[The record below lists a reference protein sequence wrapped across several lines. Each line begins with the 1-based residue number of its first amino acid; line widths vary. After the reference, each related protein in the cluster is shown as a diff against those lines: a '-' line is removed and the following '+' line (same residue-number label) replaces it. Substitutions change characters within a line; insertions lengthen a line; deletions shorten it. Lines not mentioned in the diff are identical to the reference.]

1 MKSFKNYTC
10 LPYFKVHTRT
20 DEKFC
25 SIGKTESRL
34 LILKDLLIVLHISS
48 FHYFKHLKTATF
60 FSLSSSPPKKKLLCL
75 SYFPAN
81 CATTAESCWF
91 FTHSKFQ
98 HTRAMICLR
107 EVSKNPARTTNCA
120 SSQYPPLHP
129 SNASQ
134 EFQGRLYMPP
144 VKKERVVGGIVI
156 VLHLLLFFFSQSLTQ
171 NCYLSTLVSEMST

>member
-10 LPYFKVHTRT
+10 LPYFKVYIRT

-34 LILKDLLIVLHISS
+34 LILKDLLIALHISS
-48 FHYFKHLKTATF
+48 FHYFKHTWRQLP
-60 FSLSSSPPKKKLLCL
+60 FSLSPFFFAPKKPPLCL
-75 SYFPAN
+75 GHFPAN

-98 HTRAMICLR
+98 HTCIMICLG
-107 EVSKNPARTTNCA
+107 EVSKSPALATNCA

-134 EFQGRLYMPP
+134 EFQGRLYTS
-144 VKKERVVGGIVI
+144 G
-156 VLHLLLFFFSQSLTQ
+156 
-171 NCYLSTLVSEMST
+171 